1 MKEPVDITACAAL
14 MRPRSSTSGSWER
27 QRCSTACSWLVHAS
41 HCCCLANERNSTRR
55 VMHLPRS
62 GARSR
67 LPGMKTCTSARRRG
81 GGWRWQVAGGA
92 VRSMRWA
99 AGQLYPA
106 LGRHPCKQTVAVA
119 ANQPTVAR
127 VEQALVEAPAF
138 QSYSL
143 LCLAFAMLATGCTA
157 LRRSA

>member
-1 MKEPVDITACAAL
+1 MRRTEEASLQYQWQQGAPAVQHCLQLAGSRITLLLPCERKQLYQASDAFSEVWSTKQTSWHENLHIGGAA
-14 MRPRSSTSGSWER
+14 G
-27 QRCSTACSWLVHAS
+27 
-41 HCCCLANERNSTRR
+41 RR
-55 VMHLPRS
+55 
-62 GARSR
+62 A
-67 LPGMKTCTSARRRG
+67 A
-81 GGWRWQVAGGA
+81 VAGGA

-127 VEQALVEAPAF
+127 VEQALDEAPAL
-138 QSYSL
+138 QTSSL